1 MSEIKLLPCPFCGND
16 NIDFWDTENE
26 DFPYQIVCLGCFNGT
41 DECVTKEVAI
51 KRWNTRKPTERI
63 VERLEEK
70 RDESMYQ
77 HKFDDYFDGI
87 IDSITIVRGE
97 GGIE

>member
-1 MSEIKLLPCPFCGND
+1 MSDYISKEEVIHSITKVELKDGTFAEVKIEIGKIQP
-16 NIDFWDTENE
+16 ISVTE
-26 DFPYQIVCLGCFNGT
+26 IV
-41 DECVTKEVAI
+41 
-51 KRWNTRKPTERI
+51 RKTVERI

-87 IDSITIVRGE
+87 IDSITIVREE
-97 GGIE
+97 GGVE